1 MIHDTEYGFCSEFT
15 DTHEILSYRMN
26 NTSHPIHWLPSSF
39 RSYFF
44 CSLHSNVLHSDIR
57 ADYIIIMNE
66 EAKYLSNYRVRNR
79 HLEKH
84 GLAAVYPKE
93 NGEYRSYPSKLLFME
108 GDKESEQK
116 DNRRIIKC
124 FENEET
130 MKEICDNGRAY
141 EGGYENSFSTLYR
154 WSGKGTIK
162 AFHDGDW
169 VDEIQGEWTQGV
181 LKSGTGYE
189 PEMPQEGNRQEYGW
203 IQVSYGIDESNQE
216 DIRGILGEENQD
228 SLLFWGKMRD
238 SRRVQEV
245 LSPCFVVEEFG
256 KILCDACRRSIILFI
271 NNCVMERRTDEE
283 IDEVAASNGVLEEV
297 IREYLSPTRMVEY
310 VREMVR
316 TGVST
321 GSEDAERLYLW
332 LWDVARPAFRSM
344 VVSVFEK
351 SFQSALKDISKEY
364 RDQIVDELV
373 KDAIKQLVMKT
384 AVELMG
390 SFRSLSTKSLF
401 KLLNKLLTPEIMFD
415 KERRMND
422 ILGII
427 SKDSFYLD
435 NITLST
441 NTVFDLLE
449 EYHSTLDDLQAL
461 STEKW
466 NSIKESFKEILKRP
480 FYISELIG
488 STQES
493 FRQDTTILSS
503 ITRLTGLT
511 KSIRNVLLCCSFS
524 EPTSLRVYDLEQLER
539 ISFGSQSMGNCE
551 EVSIFNLPSLNRI
564 DFYDQCLKDCK
575 SVIINRLVRWFSVT
589 GRMSHALVR

>member
-1 MIHDTEYGFCSEFT
+1 M
-15 DTHEILSYRMN
+15 
-26 NTSHPIHWLPSSF
+26 
-39 RSYFF
+39 
-44 CSLHSNVLHSDIR
+44 
-57 ADYIIIMNE
+57 
-66 EAKYLSNYRVRNR
+66 
-79 HLEKH
+79 
-84 GLAAVYPKE
+84 
-93 NGEYRSYPSKLLFME
+93 
-108 GDKESEQK
+108 
-116 DNRRIIKC
+116 
-124 FENEET
+124 
-130 MKEICDNGRAY
+130 
-141 EGGYENSFSTLYR
+141 
-154 WSGKGTIK
+154 
-162 AFHDGDW
+162 
-169 VDEIQGEWTQGV
+169 
-181 LKSGTGYE
+181 
-189 PEMPQEGNRQEYGW
+189 
-203 IQVSYGIDESNQE
+203 
-216 DIRGILGEENQD
+216 
-228 SLLFWGKMRD
+228 
-238 SRRVQEV
+238 
-245 LSPCFVVEEFG
+245 
-256 KILCDACRRSIILFI
+256 
-271 NNCVMERRTDEE
+271 
-283 IDEVAASNGVLEEV
+283 
-297 IREYLSPTRMVEY
+297 
-310 VREMVR
+310 
-316 TGVST
+316 
-321 GSEDAERLYLW
+321 
-332 LWDVARPAFRSM
+332 
-344 VVSVFEK
+344 
-351 SFQSALKDISKEY
+351 
-364 RDQIVDELV
+364 
-373 KDAIKQLVMKT
+373 VMKT

-401 KLLNKLLTPEIMFD
+401 KLLNKLLMPEIMFD